1 MSLEQLHAPIAAEE
15 TAAAPPVSIAGE
27 IAVTDVHKTF
37 GVTRAL
43 DGCNF
48 IAALGEIHAIV
59 GGNGSGKSTLAK
71 VISGVLPIDSGQV
84 SVLGHAPATPHEAR
98 ALGIAT
104 VFQEVLVADECSI
117 VDNLFLGADHLW
129 SRSLSNAAKVR
140 AARNLMSELTC
151 SELEVEM
158 LVGGLPL
165 SIKQWIVIG
174 RALLCRPKILILDE
188 SSAALDLD
196 STERLFAKMREL
208 RDAGSAV
215 ILVTHRIAELI
226 RISDRATVL
235 RDGRD
240 VGVLEK
246 RDITEK
252 NLLGLM
258 TGKPPSAPVSASAAR
273 DVLKHDV
280 VMRTRRLKIWPNGS
294 AIDFS
299 LHKGEVLGIA
309 GLDGQGQNDFVRVL
323 AGVQRAAEGTPLVRD
338 PAGGFA
344 EIRGLSDA
352 ARYAVSYVSGD
363 RKREGIFANLSIFEN
378 LLMPLYSRT
387 ARGGKLAIIA
397 WNLLSG
403 VFDWEVA
410 RLSIKMGDRTNP
422 IVSLSGGNQ
431 QKVLIGRAFALNPEI
446 LVLNDPARGVDV
458 GAKSELYKY
467 LAAFAARGKSVI
479 YLSSEIEEFIGFCTR
494 VIVFR
499 HGAIFDELTESA
511 IEPARILE
519 AMFGQTQG
527 IHGHLEAEEPDSVAA
542 AGRQPVLDWRT
553 RSPSSLD
560 RIKVVAFDEVDD
572 RKAVRAQAEA
582 PAAERSARREALA
595 TRIKIVEF
603 DKESAEEENKQP
615 SRDGRRLKIVE
626 FDKLQ

>member
-140 AARNLMSELTC
+140 AARNLMAELTG

-553 RSPSSLD
+553 RSPSALD

-582 PAAERSARREALA
+582 PAAERSARREAQA

-603 DKESAEEENKQP
+603 DKESAEEENKQL